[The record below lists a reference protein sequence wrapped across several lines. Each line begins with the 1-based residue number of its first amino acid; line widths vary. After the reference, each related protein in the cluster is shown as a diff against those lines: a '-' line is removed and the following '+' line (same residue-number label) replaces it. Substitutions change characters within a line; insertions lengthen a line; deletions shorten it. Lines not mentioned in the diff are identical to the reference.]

1 MFILVIEDNPD
12 LIANI
17 YDYFEAKKHDV
28 DAAYDAYRGIEL
40 ALKNHYDVIILDL
53 MLPGMDGLGVCKQL
67 RDKKIKTPIL
77 MLTARD
83 TLQDKIDG
91 FASGADDYLVKP
103 FALQELEVRLQA
115 LVRRAKGDIGREIL
129 RVCDLEYNPET
140 YLVKRAGQ
148 IIDLPPIPIRILE
161 YLMRRSPRTVSRAE
175 IERHIWGNDRPDTDA
190 LRAHMHTLR
199 TGIDKPFNKHLLRTI
214 RGMGYQL
221 ADTQQI

>member
-40 ALKNHYDVIILDL
+40 ALSNHYDVIILDL

-67 RDKKIKTPIL
+67 RDKKIKTPVL

-115 LVRRAKGDIGREIL
+115 LVRRAKGEIGREIL
-129 RVCDLEYNPET
+129 RVSDLEYNPDS
-140 YLVKRAGQ
+140 YLVKRAGKV
-148 IIDLPPIPIRILE
+148 IDLPPIPIKILE
-161 YLMRRSPRTVSRAE
+161 FLMRRSPLAVSRAE
-175 IERHIWGNDRPDTDA
+175 IEHHVWGNDLPDTDA

-199 TGIDKPFNKHLLRTI
+199 AGIDKPFVKHLLRTI

-221 ADTQQI
+221 ADTEQI